1 MNQSVLDQ
9 MIRETPGLWRGKEG
23 QKQFGRGC
31 LDKADRLE
39 KDAVDTGFPE
49 LNALLP
55 TGGWPLRSIV
65 EIQVA
70 CWGNG
75 ELQPLLPF
83 IAKLT
88 ANQSRVAMVAPPYTP
103 YAPALMQH
111 SVQLPQ
117 LIVVDVVPEKSKAN
131 TRGRRL
137 TRHKGLQSARYSR
150 AKDIWWA
157 AEKLLRHEECG
168 MVLAWPL
175 RPDAAQVRRLQ
186 LAADASNSIG
196 VVFQSG
202 KTEDTPVGLRL
213 QVERCADGVTVRLL
227 KSRYG
232 WRQHG
237 EVVLPNSAFGGDR
250 YSRDSAQTECL
261 G

>member
-1 MNQSVLDQ
+1 MNQSALDQ

-23 QKQFGRGC
+23 QKQFSRGN
-31 LDKADRLE
+31 LE
-39 KDAVDTGFPE
+39 KGVEKSAIDTGFAE

-88 ANQSRVAMVAPPYTP
+88 ANQSRVAMIAPPYTP
-103 YAPALMQH
+103 YAPALIQH
-111 SVQLPQ
+111 GVQLPQ
-117 LIVVDVVPEKSKAN
+117 LIVVDIASEKAKAKEN
-131 TRGRRL
+131 TRGRGL
-137 TRHKGLQSARYSR
+137 TRRKGHRSAPYSR
-150 AKDIWWA
+150 AKEIWWA
-157 AEKLLRHEECG
+157 AEKLLRHEACG
-168 MVLAWPL
+168 MVLTWPL
-175 RPDAAQVRRLQ
+175 CPDAGQVRRLQ

-196 VVFQSG
+196 VIFQSG
-202 KTEDTPVGLRL
+202 ETADTPVGLRL
-213 QVERCADGVTVRLL
+213 WVERCADGVAVRLL

-237 EVVLPNSAFGGDR
+237 EVILPNSAFSGDKVSHYR
-250 YSRDSAQTECL
+250 AQAECL

>member
-1 MNQSVLDQ
+1 MSQSALDQ
-9 MIRETPGLWRGKEG
+9 IIRDTPGLWRGKEG
-23 QKQFGRGC
+23 RKQFGS
-31 LDKADRLE
+31 DRLGGANCAD
-39 KDAVDTGFPE
+39 KNVVDTGFPE

-65 EIQVA
+65 EIQVP

-88 ANQSRVAMVAPPYTP
+88 THQSRVAMVAPPYTP
-103 YAPALMQH
+103 YAPALTQH
-111 SVQLPQ
+111 GVQLSQ
-117 LIVVDVVPEKSKAN
+117 FIVVDIASERSN
-131 TRGRRL
+131 QNIRRHRL
-137 TRHKGLQSARYSR
+137 IRRKGHQQASSSR
-150 AKDIWWA
+150 AKEIWWA
-157 AEKLLRHEECG
+157 AEKLLRHEDCG
-168 MVLAWPL
+168 LVLAWPL

-196 VVFQSG
+196 VIFQSG

-213 QVERCADGVTVRLL
+213 RVERCVDGVTVRLL

-232 WRQHG
+232 WRQYG
-237 EVVLPNSAFGGDR
+237 EVVLPNFSLNRESIPMIEPKLNG
-250 YSRDSAQTECL
+250 
-261 G
+261 